1 MTVRIV
7 SDTACDL
14 PDEAVGRL
22 GIGLVPLHVRFGNT
36 EFLDRR
42 QLDAKEFW
50 ARCAGQPELPTTAAP
65 SPGAFR
71 EAFEAM
77 AADGADAVVCVTLSA
92 KLSAT
97 YESAAQAAKAM
108 SGELEVQV
116 VDSRSAT
123 VGQGLLVLAAADK
136 AAEGAALTD
145 VVATAS
151 STRDRLSVM
160 GTIDTLENLKKG
172 GRIGGAAAALGTL
185 LSIKP
190 VIEVRDGVVEQESR
204 QRTRAKSLR
213 YIADKARSAG
223 PLERLAVAGAHA
235 ADFDEF
241 VLAIADIASRYPRL
255 VGEIGPVIATHAGPG
270 TIGVAWVTEAGR

>member
-1 MTVRIV
+1 MPVRIV

-14 PDEAVGRL
+14 PDDIVGPL
-22 GIGLVPLHVRFGNT
+22 GIGLVPLHVRFGGT
-36 EFLDRR
+36 EYLDRR
-42 QLDAKEFW
+42 ELDVKEFW
-50 ARCAGQPELPTTAAP
+50 AKCAGQAELPKTAAP

-77 AADGADAVVCVTLSA
+77 AAEGAEGVVCVTLSA

-108 SGELEVQV
+108 AGELEVEV
-116 VDSRSAT
+116 IDSRSAT
-123 VGQGLLVLAAADK
+123 VGQGLLVLAAAEK
-136 AAEGAALTD
+136 AAAGGAVAD
-145 VVATAS
+145 VVATAL

-190 VIEVRDGVVEQESR
+190 VIEVRDGLVEQESR

-213 YIADKARSAG
+213 YIADKARAAG
-223 PLERLAVAGAHA
+223 PLERLAVAGANA

-241 VLAIADIASRYPRL
+241 VLTIAGIPSAHPRL
-255 VGEIGPVIATHAGPG
+255 VGDIGPVIATHAGPG
-270 TIGVAWVTEAGR
+270 TIGVAWVTEAAR